1 MKTYLISIILTI
13 ALVVMSIADFLP
25 NSSLR
30 LAFVKNAEAIIGMPR
45 TPLSVAG
52 VARRSMYRE
61 AAVVSTVAVTSAA
74 AANAAAANMAYANAA
89 AAQAAAAN
97 TAAAQAA
104 AANAAAA
111 AAAAQQAAAGL
122 PIGTM
127 VPALPPGCTSTVIGG
142 VNYFNCGGVYYRAGF
157 QGNNVVYIVSA
168 P

>member
-1 MKTYLISIILTI
+1 MKSFLLFTTL
-13 ALVVMSIADFLP
+13 AVAVVPLSVAELG
-25 NSSLR
+25 
-30 LAFVKNAEAIIGMPR
+30 FVSNAEAIIGLPR

-52 VARRSMYRE
+52 VARRSMYRH
-61 AAVVSTVAVTSAA
+61 AAVATTVAVTSAA
-74 AANAAAANMAYANAA
+74 AANAAAANTAAANAA
-89 AAQAAAAN
+89 AAQAAASAN

-111 AAAAQQAAAGL
+111 AAAAHAASSAL

-127 VPALPPGCTSTVIGG
+127 VPSLPPGCQSTVIGG
-142 VNYFNCGGVYYRAGF
+142 VNYFQCGSVYYRAGF

>member
-1 MKTYLISIILTI
+1 MKRLLMPI
-13 ALVVMSIADFLP
+13 ALTA
-25 NSSLR
+25 SL
-30 LAFVKNAEAIIGMPR
+30 LCISTANFQTDSPLQLGFVGNAEAIIGMPR
-45 TPLSVAG
+45 TPLSYAG

-122 PIGTM
+122 PVGAM
-127 VPALPPGCTSTVIGG
+127 VPSLPPGCSSIVIAG
-142 VNYFNCGGVYYRAGF
+142 VSYFQCGSVFYRAGF
-157 QGNNVVYIVSA
+157 QGNSVVYIVSV

>member
-1 MKTYLISIILTI
+1 MKKFLMPITLTASLFCLPI
-13 ALVVMSIADFLP
+13 ASFQPDSPI
-25 NSSLR
+25 R
-30 LAFVKNAEAIIGMPR
+30 LSFVRDAEAIIGMPR

-89 AAQAAAAN
+89 AAQASAAN
-97 TAAAQAA
+97 AAAAQAA

-111 AAAAQQAAAGL
+111 AAEAQRAAAAL
-122 PIGTM
+122 PVGAM
-127 VPALPPGCTSTVIGG
+127 VPSLPPGCSSTVING
-142 VNYFNCGGVYYRAGF
+142 VNFFNCGGVFYRAGF
-157 QGNNVVYIVSA
+157 QGNSVVYIVSV

>member
-1 MKTYLISIILTI
+1 MKKFSMPIVTT
-13 ALVVMSIADFLP
+13 ALLVFMSIADFPP

-30 LAFVKNAEAIIGMPR
+30 AGFVGNAEAIIGMPR

-52 VARRSMYRE
+52 VARRSVYRG
-61 AAVVSTVAVTSAA
+61 AAVATTVAVTSAA
-74 AANAAAANMAYANAA
+74 ATSAAAANVAAANAA

-97 TAAAQAA
+97 TAAAEAA

-122 PIGTM
+122 PVGTM
-127 VPALPPGCTSTVIGG
+127 LPSLPPGCNSTVING
-142 VNYFNCGGVYYRAGF
+142 VNYFQCGSVYYRAGF
-157 QGNNVVYIVSA
+157 QGNSVVYIVSV